1 MTTPHEA
8 NDTSTTRKE
17 DLREQLCRIIDELRS
32 ERADTGA
39 LKAKFEEL
47 WQQIGPDP
55 TVH

>member
-1 MTTPHEA
+1 MTTPHAA
-8 NDTSTTRKE
+8 NDTSTTRNE

-32 ERADTGA
+32 ERADAAA

-47 WQQIGPDP
+47 WKQIGADP